1 MELLKE
7 IYNSLRRNVLRSV
20 LTAFGV
26 SWGIFMLIIIMG
38 LSMGLEN
45 GIKSMFKGFSSNS
58 LFVWGQSTSMAY
70 AGFTEGRRIRL
81 TIEAADF
88 VREHI
93 EGVKIVAPRAQLGG
107 YGQGNNVKYKNET
120 GAFSVQGDIP
130 EVRNI
135 YQWLQVDGR
144 FINETDQAEGRKVC
158 SIGRR
163 VKEVLFKDKNPVGAY
178 ISINGIQF
186 MVVGCHRS
194 QAAAEQADRDD
205 QQIIIPMATYQ
216 RAFDGSN
223 YINWLAVEC
232 TDDSDAELVEQS
244 IKKALSVKYKVHPDD
259 PRGIGGFNAKK
270 MFGPMQMT
278 FWTVRGVGWF
288 VGLMTL
294 MAGIIGVSNIMLVSV
309 KERTKEIGIRRAL
322 GARPINIITQIV
334 MEALVLSL
342 IAGYAGLMA
351 GIWLVEGIAQS
362 PMEQETFKDPEVQ
375 FSVAV
380 AALVVLVF
388 FGCLSGFL
396 PANRALRIKPV
407 EALRAE

>member
-1 MELLKE
+1 
-7 IYNSLRRNVLRSV
+7 
-20 LTAFGV
+20 
-26 SWGIFMLIIIMG
+26 
-38 LSMGLEN
+38 
-45 GIKSMFKGFSSNS
+45 MFKGFSANS
-58 LFVWGQSTSMAY
+58 LFVWGQSTSMPY

-81 TIEAADF
+81 KIEDADF

-107 YGQGNNVKYKNET
+107 YGEGNNVKYKTET
-120 GAFSVQGDIP
+120 GAFSVHGDMP
-130 EVRNI
+130 NVYKI

-144 FINETDQAEGRKVC
+144 FINETDQLEGRKVC
-158 SIGRR
+158 SIGKR
-163 VKEVLFKDKNPVGAY
+163 VKEVLFKTENPVGAY

-216 RAFDGSN
+216 KAFDGSN

-232 TDDSDAELVEQS
+232 SDDSDADVVEQS
-244 IKKALSVKYKVHPDD
+244 IKTALATKYKVHPDD

-270 MFGPMQMT
+270 MYGPMQMT
-278 FWTVRGVGWF
+278 FLTVRGVGWF

-309 KERTKEIGIRRAL
+309 KERTKEIGVRRAL
-322 GARPINIITQIV
+322 GAKPINIIVQIV
-334 MEALVLSL
+334 AEALVLSL

-351 GIWLVEGIAQS
+351 GIWLVEGLAQAQMDS
-362 PMEQETFKDPEVQ
+362 QMFKDPEVQ
-375 FSVAV
+375 FPVAV
-380 AALVVLVF
+380 SALIVLVF

-407 EALRAE
+407 EALRYE

>member
-7 IYNSLRRNVLRSV
+7 IYSSLRRNVLRSI

-38 LSMGLEN
+38 LSMGMEN
-45 GIKSMFKGFSSNS
+45 GVKSMFKGFSSNS

-70 AGFTEGRRIRL
+70 EGFTEGRRIRL
-81 TIEAADF
+81 KIEDAEY
-88 VREHI
+88 VRKHI
-93 EGVKIVAPRAQLGG
+93 DGVKIVAPRAQLGG
-107 YGQGNNVKYKNET
+107 YGEGNNVKFKNET

-144 FINETDQAEGRKVC
+144 FINETDQLEGRKVC
-158 SIGRR
+158 SIGKR
-163 VKEVLFKDKNPVGAY
+163 VKEVLFLNENPVGEY

-216 RAFDGSN
+216 KAFDGSN

-232 TDDSDAELVEQS
+232 NDDADADVVESS
-244 IKKALSVKYKVHPDD
+244 IKKALAVKYKVHPDD

-278 FWTVRGVGWF
+278 FWTVRLVGWF

-294 MAGIIGVSNIMLVSV
+294 IAGIIGVSNIMLVSV
-309 KERTKEIGIRRAL
+309 KERTKEIGIRRAI
-322 GARPINIITQIV
+322 GAKPINIIVQIV
-334 MEALVLSL
+334 AEALMLSL
-342 IAGYAGLMA
+342 IAGYVGLMA
-351 GIWLVEGIAQS
+351 GIWLVEGIAKFS
-362 PMEQETFKDPEVQ
+362 VENDMFKNPEVQ
-375 FSVAV
+375 IPVAI
-380 AALVVLVF
+380 AALVVLVV
-388 FGCLSGFL
+388 FGCLAGFL

-407 EALRAE
+407 DALRYE